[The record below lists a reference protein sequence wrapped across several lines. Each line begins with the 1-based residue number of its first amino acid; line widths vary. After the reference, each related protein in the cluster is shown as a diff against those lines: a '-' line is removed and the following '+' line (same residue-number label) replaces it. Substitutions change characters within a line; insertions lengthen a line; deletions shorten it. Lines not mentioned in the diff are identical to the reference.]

1 MKESTLIPNKLSN
14 GMKFDLPSLISE
26 LKRNDLLVLV
36 NNPLF
41 GYAVDTYVLSKIL
54 VRLSNLMVPQ

>member
-14 GMKFDLPSLISE
+14 VMKFDLPSLISE
-26 LKRNDLLVLV
+26 LKHNDLLVLV